1 MRRRALFG
9 IVALALA
16 VRLYGLDFDQGHFF
30 HPDERAIANAVL
42 KLSFS
47 PFQWNPEFFAYG
59 SLPFYVAKAVTAPLS
74 ALKPWFASYD
84 GALYAGRV
92 LSALWG
98 AATVLLLFFFGRRLY
113 GDKPALLASLL
124 LALAVLPLQNAHF
137 FASDTPLTFFVLL
150 AVHFFG
156 RFSDEGRPRDALL
169 GGAAFGLALA
179 TKFSAAPLA
188 VPLICAVFLRYR
200 TEREPYKAGFFLFLS
215 GLTALV
221 TFALAQPYAFL
232 DFPKFSHDV
241 LEQSRMVRRAGLF
254 AFTNQYVGTSK
265 LLYPLSEMALWGMG
279 PLLFLAA
286 LAGTLKAAARFR
298 RATAAELVALAWV
311 VPYFVVTCTFDV
323 KFPRYLLPIYPFFV
337 LWGAKLLTDAA
348 ERGLPG
354 RLARAAVVGATA
366 VYALFF
372 LSIYARP
379 HTIVTASRW
388 FYAHVPPGAKIV
400 SQDWDEGFPFPLPGF
415 SPDRY
420 RITNFGWYEEDS
432 PEKIARLARELAAA
446 DGVVLQTK
454 RLYGAVTRAPAK
466 FPLTT
471 NAFRLLFSGDL
482 GFVLAKDVASRPGLF
497 GISLPDEL
505 ADESF
510 TVYDHPK
517 WLWFENRGRL
527 SAEEIERKVLAG
539 RSSRAVS
546 RRDMLLA
553 RAGTPA
559 GATGP
564 PAAPGPGPERG
575 GLASTLLVILL
586 VEALALAAWA
596 VLASLVPSRPGLWA
610 LSKGA
615 GVLLF
620 GYVPW
625 LLASLGLAP
634 FARPA
639 LLGTAAVLV
648 LLGGWL
654 FRKRGLSIPE
664 DARRTEAI
672 AGAVFLFFL
681 AARLLNPEIFW
692 GEKPMDF
699 SFLNAL
705 YRTTILPPPEPWFSG
720 TPLSYTYFGS
730 YLVAAFGKA
739 LGIAPG
745 VMFNLGIPLA
755 AALTATSVY
764 AAGTF
769 LAGPRAGLFAV
780 LLAVAAGNLA
790 APFLAIHPRAGLWEI
805 FWDSSRVIPAGINE
819 YPLWTF
825 LFADLHAH
833 ALVMPFTA
841 GFTALLVLFLT
852 RRHAGTAPFS
862 PAGVA
867 GWSLLAGLFLGAVQV
882 TNGWSIPTYLALL
895 FFLLILSWWTGRG
908 GGFAAAL
915 AALLK
920 DVVLPAAGTL
930 AFAWLLYR
938 PFWKTFTR
946 MPPNFGWEPG
956 PYARPLEF
964 LEIWGFFLVL
974 VVPFLFLAFRR
985 SLLAR
990 SGLERLTRGQRIAF
1004 LLLAGLVALSLV
1016 FRAGSSAAA
1025 PVRTLGAALFAFALL
1040 VALRKETAEEDRLP
1054 AALAAFSF
1062 AIFAGVETVHVWD
1075 RMNTVFK
1082 FYLEAWIFLSLAG
1095 GAVLVRLLAREPF
1108 PGKRPWRVL
1117 TAVAAA
1123 LALFTSATATVGALS
1138 INRVEGP
1145 RGTLDGTAYQRRTSP
1160 EEKAAYD
1167 WLNRSVTGIPVLA
1180 EAWGPSYQEFARVS
1194 MNTGLPIV
1202 VGWDYHV
1209 TQRGQTRADVERR
1222 KADVATLY
1230 GSPDRAAVEAVLKR
1244 YHVALVWVSALEQK
1258 TYGGDPAAR
1267 FREWK
1272 DLLTPVYENPAVTIF
1287 AVRGSFQGGVPATT
1301 IEKVDLPPGTAVEA
1315 APGAAPAQ
1323 DPLGKV
1329 GQPRAA
1335 AVDAKGNVYVAD
1347 FVNNRIQKF
1356 DPKLEPLLAW
1366 GRRGSRPGEFKD
1378 PCGIA
1383 ISPAGEVFVADT
1395 WNSRIQVFTPE
1406 GKFLREWNHGFF
1418 GPRGVAVDGS
1428 GTVFVA
1434 DTGNGRVVRSTADG
1448 RKELEWGTR
1457 GSGPGQL
1464 SEPQGVA
1471 VDGKGRVYVCDNNN
1485 ARLGVFGRDGVLLR
1499 TIPVPGWRREVFSE
1513 PYAAV
1518 DASGT
1523 IWVTVPRESEIRAFA
1538 PDGALKT
1545 VWKGGV
1551 GDVKWDKPVG
1561 LALLSGNRLLVTDIE
1576 NRILVVPKP

>member
-1 MRRRALFG
+1 MRRRALLG

-16 VRLYGLDFDQGHFF
+16 VRVYGLDFDQGHFF
-30 HPDERAIANAVL
+30 HPDERAIASAVL

-47 PFQWNPEFFAYG
+47 PFRWNPEFFAYG
-59 SLPFYVAKAVTAPLS
+59 SLPFYVTKAVTAPLA

-84 GALYAGRV
+84 GALYTGRA

-113 GDKPALLASLL
+113 GEKTALLASLL

-150 AVHFFG
+150 AVHLLG
-156 RFSDEGRPRDALL
+156 RFAEDGRPRDALL
-169 GGAAFGLALA
+169 GGVAFGLALA

-188 VPLICAVFLRYR
+188 LPLVVAVLLRYR
-200 TEREPYKAGFFLFLS
+200 ADREPYKAGFFLFLS
-215 GLTALV
+215 GLAALV
-221 TFALAQPYAFL
+221 AFAAAQPYAFL
-232 DFPKFSHDV
+232 DFPRFSHDV
-241 LEQSRMVRRAGLF
+241 LEQSRMVRQAGLF
-254 AFTNQYVGTSK
+254 AFTNQYVGTPK
-265 LLYPLSEMALWGMG
+265 LLYPLSEMAFWGLG

-286 LAGTLKAAARFR
+286 VTGTLLAAFRFR
-298 RATAAELVALAWV
+298 RASPGALVALAWV
-311 VPYFVVTCTFDV
+311 VPYAAVTCSFDV
-323 KFPRYLLPIYPFFV
+323 KFPRYLLPVYPFLI
-337 LWGAKLLTDAA
+337 LWGAKALTDAA
-348 ERGLPG
+348 ERGLRG
-354 RLARAAVVGATA
+354 RLARAAVVSGTA

-372 LSIYARP
+372 LSIYSRP

-388 FYAHVPPGAKIV
+388 FYAHVPAGAKIV
-400 SQDWDEGFPFPLPGF
+400 SQDWDEGFPFPLPGL

-432 PEKIARLARELAAA
+432 PEKIARLARELAEA

-471 NAFRLLFSGDL
+471 SAFRLLFSGDL
-482 GFVLAKDVASRPGLF
+482 GFVLAKDVVSRPGLF
-497 GISLPDEL
+497 GITLPDEL

-517 WLWFENRGRL
+517 WLWFENRGHL
-527 SAEEIERKVLAG
+527 SAEEIERRILSGKAT
-539 RSSRAVS
+539 RAVS

-553 RAGTPA
+553 TAGAPA
-559 GATGP
+559 GAAEA
-564 PAAPGPGPERG
+564 PAAPRKDEARG
-575 GLASTLLVILL
+575 GFASTLLLVLL
-586 VEALALAAWA
+586 VEALAISAWA
-596 VLASLVPSRPGLWA
+596 LLASIVPSRPGLWA

-625 LLASLGLAP
+625 LLSSLGLAP

-639 LLGTAAVLV
+639 LLGTAAALV

-664 DARRTEAI
+664 DAWRTEAI

-705 YRTTILPPPEPWFSG
+705 YRTTVLPPPEPWFSG

-769 LAGPRAGLFAV
+769 LAGARAGLFGV
-780 LLAVAAGNLA
+780 LLALAAGNLA
-790 APFLAIHPRAGLWEI
+790 APFLAIHRRAGLWEI

-852 RRHAGTAPFS
+852 RRHAGAAVFS
-862 PAGVA
+862 PTRAA
-867 GWSLLAGLFLGAVQV
+867 GWSLFSGLFLGAVQV

-895 FFLLILSWWTGRG
+895 FFLLVISWWTGRG
-908 GGFAAAL
+908 GGFVAAIAGL
-915 AALLK
+915 VRGVA
-920 DVVLPAAGTL
+920 LPAAGTL
-930 AFAWLLYR
+930 FFAWLLYR
-938 PFWKTFTR
+938 PFWRSFTR

-964 LEIWGFFLVL
+964 LEIWGFFLAL
-974 VVPFLFLAFRR
+974 VIPFLFLAFRR
-985 SLLAR
+985 SLVASPS
-990 SGLERLTRGQRIAF
+990 SGRLGRGQRVAF
-1004 LLLAGLVALSLV
+1004 LLLAALLAFSLA

-1025 PVRTLGAALFAFALL
+1025 PVRTFGTALFAFALL
-1040 VALRKETAEEDRLP
+1040 VALRKETADEDRLP

-1095 GAVLVRLLAREPF
+1095 GAALVRLLAPEPF
-1108 PGKRPWRVL
+1108 PGKRLWRAAA
-1117 TAVAAA
+1117 AVAGT
-1123 LALFTSATATVGALS
+1123 LALFTSAVATVGALS
-1138 INRVEGP
+1138 VNRVDGP
-1145 RGTLDGTAYQRRTSP
+1145 RGTLDGTAYERRYSP

-1167 WLNRSVTGIPVLA
+1167 WLNRTVPGIPVLA
-1180 EAWGPSYQEFARVS
+1180 EAWGPSYQDFARVS

-1209 TQRGQTRADVERR
+1209 TQRGHARADVERR

-1272 DLLTPVYENPAVTIF
+1272 DLLTPVYENPGVTIF
-1287 AVRGSFQGGVPATT
+1287 AVKGNFRGDASAT
-1301 IEKVDLPPGTAVEA
+1301 IEQVEPPPG
-1315 APGAAPAQ
+1315 APAEGASEPAPAQ

-1335 AVDAKGNVYVAD
+1335 AVDAKGNIYVAD

-1356 DPKLEPLLAW
+1356 GPDLQPLLAW

-1383 ISPAGEVFVADT
+1383 IGPSGEVFVADT
-1395 WNSRIQVFTPE
+1395 WNSRIQVFSPE

-1418 GPRGVAVDGS
+1418 GPRGVAVDRS

-1434 DTGNGRVVRSTADG
+1434 DTGNGRIVRSTADG
-1448 RKELEWGTR
+1448 RKEAEWGTR
-1457 GSGPGQL
+1457 GEGPGQL

-1485 ARLGVFGRDGVLLR
+1485 ARLDVFDRDGALLKA
-1499 TIPVPGWRREVFSE
+1499 IPVPGWRREVFSE

-1518 DASGT
+1518 DAAGT

-1538 PDGALKT
+1538 PDGTLKT
-1545 VWKGGV
+1545 VLKGGV

-1561 LALLSGNRLLVTDIE
+1561 IALLSGKRLLVTDIE